1 MKRFNVQYPMS
12 NVQYSS
18 EQPRMA
24 RISGLLRWR
33 LNIEYWILNIRLS
46 RTRLA
51 GTVRPTCFALAFSLL
66 TLLESIPASAA
77 EQLSARAS
85 FNAGLQAFAA
95 SNWPAASNAFLEAA
109 AAAPAAKLDPAAAY
123 YNAGLAAY
131 AGGDL
136 KAAAD
141 SFARASSGSDLR
153 LQSQAY
159 YNRGNALFHQVGG
172 PGAAAAPAM
181 PLPAMS
187 TQELASAEASVGEAI
202 QMYENAIALDPK
214 DLDAK
219 ANYELAV
226 LKQQQIQQ
234 QKQQQQQQDQ
244 QNQDQQNQ
252 DQQNQ
257 DQQKQD
263 QQKQEEQKDQ
273 EQQQQQQ
280 QQQAQQ
286 QPQPENKAGDKQK
299 QEEKQIQEEKP
310 SEEMTPEEAAMMLDS
325 MKAQEQSQRDRL
337 HPFFGRPVPVEKDW

>member
-1 MKRFNVQYPMS
+1 M
-12 NVQYSS
+12 
-18 EQPRMA
+18 
-24 RISGLLRWR
+24 
-33 LNIEYWILNIRLS
+33 
-46 RTRLA
+46 
-51 GTVRPTCFALAFSLL
+51 
-66 TLLESIPASAA
+66 TLLESFPSSAA
-77 EQLSARAS
+77 EPSARAS
-85 FNAGLQAFAA
+85 FEAGLEAFAA

-109 AAAPAAKLDPAAAY
+109 AAAPAEKLDPAAAY

-172 PGAAAAPAM
+172 PAAAPAM
-181 PLPAMS
+181 PLPTMS
-187 TQELASAEASVGEAI
+187 TQELAGAEASVAEAI

-234 QKQQQQQQDQ
+234 QKQQQQDQ

-252 DQQNQ
+252 DQQQEEQQ
-257 DQQKQD
+257 DQKQD
-263 QQKQEEQKDQ
+263 QQ
-273 EQQQQQQ
+273 QQQP
-280 QQQAQQ
+280 QA
-286 QPQPENKAGDKQK
+286 QPQPENPSEENQQ
-299 QEEKQIQEEKP
+299 QEEEQIKEDKP

>member
-1 MKRFNVQYPMS
+1 MKNFDIQYPIS
-12 NVQYSS
+12 NVPCSS
-18 EQPRMA
+18 EQPRRGQSYILMFCLMM
-24 RISGLLRWR
+24 GL
-33 LNIEYWILNIRLS
+33 
-46 RTRLA
+46 
-51 GTVRPTCFALAFSLL
+51 
-66 TLLESIPASAA
+66 SAA
-77 EQLSARAS
+77 GAKAEQPNARGA
-85 FNAGLQAFAA
+85 FDAGLKAFAA

-109 AAAPAAKLDPAAAY
+109 AAAPSAKLDPAAAY

-159 YNRGNALFHQVGG
+159 YNRGNALFHQAGG
-172 PGAAAAPAM
+172 PAAAMPA
-181 PLPAMS
+181 LPVPALS

-202 QMYENAIALDPK
+202 QMYENAIALDPQ
-214 DLDAK
+214 DVDAK

-226 LKQQQIQQ
+226 LKQQRLQQ
-234 QKQQQQQQDQ
+234 QKQQQQQ
-244 QNQDQQNQ
+244 QDQQNQ

-273 EQQQQQQ
+273 KQDQQQQQP
-280 QQQAQQ
+280 QAQQ
-286 QPQPENKAGDKQK
+286 QPQPENQPADKQQ
-299 QEEKQIQEEKP
+299 QEEEQIQEEKP

>member
-1 MKRFNVQYPMS
+1 MKRLLS
-12 NVQYSS
+12 
-18 EQPRMA
+18 MA
-24 RISGLLRWR
+24 
-33 LNIEYWILNIRLS
+33 
-46 RTRLA
+46 A
-51 GTVRPTCFALAFSLL
+51 CAALAAIS
-66 TLLESIPASAA
+66 ARAA
-77 EQLSARAS
+77 EPSARAS
-85 FNAGLQAFAA
+85 FDAGLQAFAA
-95 SNWPAASNAFLEAA
+95 SNWPAASNAFLDAA

-187 TQELASAEASVGEAI
+187 TQELAGAEASVAEAI
-202 QMYENAIALDPK
+202 QMYENAIALDPR

-234 QKQQQQQQDQ
+234 QKQQQQDQQKQDQ

-252 DQQNQ
+252 E
-257 DQQKQD
+257 
-263 QQKQEEQKDQ
+263 QKQEEQKDQ
-273 EQQQQQQ
+273 KQEQQQQQQ
-280 QQQAQQ
+280 QAEQK
-286 QPQPENKAGDKQK
+286 PQPENQSGEQQ
-299 QEEKQIQEEKP
+299 QEEEQIQEEKP

>member
-1 MKRFNVQYPMS
+1 M
-12 NVQYSS
+12 
-18 EQPRMA
+18 
-24 RISGLLRWR
+24 
-33 LNIEYWILNIRLS
+33 
-46 RTRLA
+46 
-51 GTVRPTCFALAFSLL
+51 
-66 TLLESIPASAA
+66 TLLESFPSSAA
-77 EQLSARAS
+77 EPSARAS
-85 FNAGLQAFAA
+85 FEAGLEAFAA

-109 AAAPAAKLDPAAAY
+109 AAAPAEKLDPAAAY

-159 YNRGNALFHQVGG
+159 YNRGNALFHQVGS
-172 PGAAAAPAM
+172 PAAAPAL
-181 PLPAMS
+181 PLPTMS
-187 TQELASAEASVGEAI
+187 TQELAGAEASVAEAI
-202 QMYENAIALDPK
+202 QMYENAIALDPQ
-214 DLDAK
+214 DVDAK

-234 QKQQQQQQDQ
+234 QKQQQQ
-244 QNQDQQNQ
+244 

-263 QQKQEEQKDQ
+263 QQNQEQKQEEQQDQ
-273 EQQQQQQ
+273 KQDQQQQQP
-280 QQQAQQ
+280 QA
-286 QPQPENKAGDKQK
+286 QPQPENQPEENQQ
-299 QEEKQIQEEKP
+299 QEEEQIQEEKP

>member
-12 NVQYSS
+12 NIQRSS
-18 EQPRMA
+18 EQPR
-24 RISGLLRWR
+24 RGQS
-33 LNIEYWILNIRLS
+33 YILM
-46 RTRLA
+46 
-51 GTVRPTCFALAFSLL
+51 FSLL
-66 TLLESIPASAA
+66 LGIGAGEANA
-77 EQLSARAS
+77 EPLSARGS
-85 FNAGLQAFAA
+85 FDAGLQAFAA

-172 PGAAAAPAM
+172 PGAAAAAPAM
-181 PLPAMS
+181 PLPTMS
-187 TQELASAEASVGEAI
+187 TQELASAEASVAEAI
-202 QMYENAIALDPK
+202 QMYENAIALDPR

-234 QKQQQQQQDQ
+234 QQQQQDQ

-257 DQQKQD
+257 E
-263 QQKQEEQKDQ
+263 QKQEEQKDQ
-273 EQQQQQQ
+273 KQEQQQ

-286 QPQPENKAGDKQK
+286 QPQPENQPEENPQ
-299 QEEKQIQEEKP
+299 QEEEQIQEEKP

>member
-1 MKRFNVQYPMS
+1 MPG
-12 NVQYSS
+12 
-18 EQPRMA
+18 E
-24 RISGLLRWR
+24 
-33 LNIEYWILNIRLS
+33 
-46 RTRLA
+46 
-51 GTVRPTCFALAFSLL
+51 
-66 TLLESIPASAA
+66 IPASAA

-214 DLDAK
+214 DVDAK

-252 DQQNQ
+252 DQQ
-257 DQQKQD
+257 KQD
-263 QQKQEEQKDQ
+263 QQNQEEQQDQ
-273 EQQQQQQ
+273 KQDQQQ

-286 QPQPENKAGDKQK
+286 QPQPENQPEENQQ
-299 QEEKQIQEEKP
+299 QEEQQIKEDKP

>member
-12 NVQYSS
+12 NIQRSS
-18 EQPRMA
+18 EQPR
-24 RISGLLRWR
+24 RGQS
-33 LNIEYWILNIRLS
+33 YIL
-46 RTRLA
+46 T
-51 GTVRPTCFALAFSLL
+51 FSLL
-66 TLLESIPASAA
+66 MGLSAA
-77 EQLSARAS
+77 VAKAEQANARAA
-85 FNAGLQAFAA
+85 FDAGLEAFAA
-95 SNWPAASNAFLEAA
+95 SNWPAASNAFLAAA
-109 AAAPAAKLDPAAAY
+109 AAAPAEKLDPAAAY

-136 KAAAD
+136 KASAD
-141 SFARASSGSDLR
+141 SFARAASGADLR
-153 LQSQAY
+153 LQSRAY

-172 PGAAAAPAM
+172 PAAALSAAPA
-181 PLPAMS
+181 PLPNLS
-187 TQELASAEASVGEAI
+187 SQELANAESSVGAAI
-202 QMYENAIALDPK
+202 QRYENAIALDPQ

-244 QNQDQQNQ
+244 QNQDQQKQ

-257 DQQKQD
+257 EEQQDQKQAP
-263 QQKQEEQKDQ
+263 
-273 EQQQQQQ
+273 QQQP
-280 QQQAQQ
+280 QAQP
-286 QPQPENKAGDKQK
+286 QPQPENHPEENPQ
-299 QEEKQIQEEKP
+299 QEEQQIKEDKP

>member
-1 MKRFNVQYPMS
+1 MKRLLA
-12 NVQYSS
+12 
-18 EQPRMA
+18 MA
-24 RISGLLRWR
+24 TCAALVAIS
-33 LNIEYWILNIRLS
+33 
-46 RTRLA
+46 A
-51 GTVRPTCFALAFSLL
+51 Q
-66 TLLESIPASAA
+66 AA
-77 EQLSARAS
+77 EPTARES
-85 FNAGLQAFAA
+85 FDAGLKAFTA

-172 PGAAAAPAM
+172 PGAAAAAPAM

-187 TQELASAEASVGEAI
+187 TQELAGAEASVAEAI
-202 QMYENAIALDPK
+202 QMYENAIALDPQ

-234 QKQQQQQQDQ
+234 QKQQDQ
-244 QNQDQQNQ
+244 QNQDQQKQ
-252 DQQNQ
+252 DQQSQ

-263 QQKQEEQKDQ
+263 QQKQEEQQDQ
-273 EQQQQQQ
+273 EQQPQQQ
-280 QQQAQQ
+280 QQQAQP
-286 QPQPENKAGDKQK
+286 QPQPENQPEENPQ
-299 QEEKQIQEEKP
+299 QEEEQIQEEKP

>member
-1 MKRFNVQYPMS
+1 MKR
-12 NVQYSS
+12 
-18 EQPRMA
+18 
-24 RISGLLRWR
+24 LL
-33 LNIEYWILNIRLS
+33 S
-46 RTRLA
+46 LA
-51 GTVRPTCFALAFSLL
+51 ACAALAAVSVR
-66 TLLESIPASAA
+66 AA
-77 EQLSARAS
+77 EPSARAS
-85 FNAGLQAFAA
+85 FDAGLEAFAA

-109 AAAPAAKLDPAAAY
+109 AAAPAEKLDPAAAY

-153 LQSQAY
+153 LQSRAY

-172 PGAAAAPAM
+172 PAAAPAM
-181 PLPAMS
+181 PLPTIS
-187 TQELASAEASVGEAI
+187 TQELAGAEASVAEAI
-202 QMYENAIALDPK
+202 QMYENAIALDPQ

-234 QKQQQQQQDQ
+234 QKQQQQDQ

-252 DQQNQ
+252 DQQQEEQQ
-257 DQQKQD
+257 DQKQD
-263 QQKQEEQKDQ
+263 QQ
-273 EQQQQQQ
+273 QQQP
-280 QQQAQQ
+280 QA
-286 QPQPENKAGDKQK
+286 QPQPENPSEENQQ
-299 QEEKQIQEEKP
+299 QEEEQIKEDKP

>member
-1 MKRFNVQYPMS
+1 MKRLLT
-12 NVQYSS
+12 
-18 EQPRMA
+18 MA
-24 RISGLLRWR
+24 AC
-33 LNIEYWILNIRLS
+33 
-46 RTRLA
+46 T
-51 GTVRPTCFALAFSLL
+51 ALAAVSVR
-66 TLLESIPASAA
+66 AA
-77 EQLSARAS
+77 EPSARGS
-85 FNAGLQAFAA
+85 FDAGLQAFAA

-109 AAAPAAKLDPAAAY
+109 AAAPADKLDPTAAY

-172 PGAAAAPAM
+172 PAAAMQAAPAL
-181 PLPAMS
+181 PLPTMS
-187 TQELASAEASVGEAI
+187 TQELAGAEASVAEAI
-202 QMYENAIALDPK
+202 QMYENAIALDPQ
-214 DLDAK
+214 DVDAK

-234 QKQQQQQQDQ
+234 QKQQQQ
-244 QNQDQQNQ
+244 

-263 QQKQEEQKDQ
+263 QQNQEQKQEEQQDQ
-273 EQQQQQQ
+273 KQDQQQQQP
-280 QQQAQQ
+280 QA
-286 QPQPENKAGDKQK
+286 QPQPENQPEENQQ
-299 QEEKQIQEEKP
+299 QEEEQIQEEKP

>member
-1 MKRFNVQYPMS
+1 MNRFNVQYPMS
-12 NVQYSS
+12 NIQCSRR
-18 EQPRMA
+18 QGFGRA
-24 RISGLLRWR
+24 RRPCRAGLFPWILKIDLLRFW
-33 LNIEYWILNIRLS
+33 L
-46 RTRLA
+46 T
-51 GTVRPTCFALAFSLL
+51 GTVRPARFAPALLLLALL
-66 TLLESIPASAA
+66 ATLPASAA
-77 EQLSARAS
+77 EPSARAS
-85 FNAGLQAFAA
+85 FDAGLAAFAA

-141 SFARASSGSDLR
+141 SFARASAGSDLR
-153 LQSQAY
+153 LQSRAY

-172 PGAAAAPAM
+172 PAAAMPAAPTM
-181 PLPAMS
+181 PLPGMS
-187 TQELASAEASVGEAI
+187 TQELAGAEASVGEAI

-214 DLDAK
+214 DVDAK

-234 QKQQQQQQDQ
+234 QKQQQQDQ
-244 QNQDQQNQ
+244 QQK
-252 DQQNQ
+252 NQ

-263 QQKQEEQKDQ
+263 QQKQDQQKQDQQNQEDQKDQ
-273 EQQQQQQ
+273 KQDQQQQ
-280 QQQAQQ
+280 QQQAQP
-286 QPQPENKAGDKQK
+286 QPQPENQPGDKQQ
-299 QEEKQIQEEKP
+299 QEEEQIKQDKP

>member
-1 MKRFNVQYPMS
+1 MKRLLS
-12 NVQYSS
+12 
-18 EQPRMA
+18 MA
-24 RISGLLRWR
+24 
-33 LNIEYWILNIRLS
+33 
-46 RTRLA
+46 A
-51 GTVRPTCFALAFSLL
+51 CAALMAVS
-66 TLLESIPASAA
+66 ASAA
-77 EQLSARAS
+77 EPSARAS
-85 FNAGLQAFAA
+85 FDAGLQAFAA
-95 SNWPAASNAFLEAA
+95 SNWSAASNAFLEAA

-172 PGAAAAPAM
+172 PGAAMQAAPAA

-202 QMYENAIALDPK
+202 QMYENAIALDPQ

-244 QNQDQQNQ
+244 QKQDQQKQ

-273 EQQQQQQ
+273 KQDQQQQ

-286 QPQPENKAGDKQK
+286 QPQPEKQSGDKQQ
-299 QEEKQIQEEKP
+299 QEEEQIKQDKP

>member
-1 MKRFNVQYPMS
+1 MKRLLT
-12 NVQYSS
+12 
-18 EQPRMA
+18 MA
-24 RISGLLRWR
+24 AC
-33 LNIEYWILNIRLS
+33 
-46 RTRLA
+46 T
-51 GTVRPTCFALAFSLL
+51 ALAAVSVR
-66 TLLESIPASAA
+66 AA
-77 EQLSARAS
+77 EPSARGS
-85 FNAGLQAFAA
+85 FDAGLQAFAA

-109 AAAPAAKLDPAAAY
+109 AAAPADKLDPTAAY

-172 PGAAAAPAM
+172 PAAAMQAAPAL

-187 TQELASAEASVGEAI
+187 TQELAGAEASVGEAI

-244 QNQDQQNQ
+244 QNQDQQKQ

-263 QQKQEEQKDQ
+263 QQQQEEQKDQ

-286 QPQPENKAGDKQK
+286 QPQPENQPEDNPQ
-299 QEEKQIQEEKP
+299 QEEEQIQEEKP